1 MQKSY
6 LLLRDNVEKGPY
18 TIDELSHQLQ
28 PSDLVWIEGESV
40 VWAYPSEIKEI
51 NPGPDARGHK
61 NKEGK
66 ATRATTFAASKKPD
80 EIEQRADEIRK
91 RVLSSS
97 LRCAPKTRL
106 TEITDAGHPQEASWD
121 TGIDIVYHKSKRNLV
136 VNQLMV
142 AGILTI
148 LASAGLY
155 KMRTVFSEKP
165 VISSQATQIISTD
178 EHTAK
183 TQATPAPAFDS
194 PAIAALPQTNLPVEK
209 IKKPPVK
216 KTDKE
221 TEHVLNQTEIQ
232 PSLMVLG
239 KPGDEKNT
247 ETESAI
253 TVQPA
258 ETKELLITAPK
269 TADIKESAVD
279 EASDKKKTLGQALKG
294 LFKKKKKEEAKTEAE
309 IKTE

>member
-6 LLLRDNVEKGPY
+6 LLLRDNIEKGPY
-18 TIDELSHQLQ
+18 TIDELLHQLQ
-28 PSDLVWIEGESV
+28 PSDLVWVEGESV

-51 NPGPDARGHK
+51 NPGPDVPGNEAKAVKANHLK
-61 NKEGK
+61 KFSPSGK
-66 ATRATTFAASKKPD
+66 TD

-97 LRCAPKTRL
+97 SRYYANRL
-106 TEITDAGHPQEASWD
+106 TKITATDNPQEVGWD

-136 VNQLMV
+136 INQLMV
-142 AGILTI
+142 AGILT
-148 LASAGLY
+148 LVASVGLY
-155 KMRTVFSEKP
+155 KMRTLFTEKP
-165 VISSQATQIISTD
+165 VVSSQATQVISTD

-183 TQATPAPAFDS
+183 AQENQVPAIDS
-194 PAIAALPQTNLPVEK
+194 LAIAALPQTSFPAEK

-216 KTDKE
+216 KTE
-221 TEHVLNQTEIQ
+221 REAQPALNQTEIQ

-239 KPGDEKNT
+239 KTADQKNT
-247 ETESAI
+247 EMENAI

-269 TADIKESAVD
+269 TTDVKESAVD
-279 EASDKKKTLGQALKG
+279 EAADKKKTLGQALKG
-294 LFKKKKKEEAKTEAE
+294 LFKKKKKEEIKTEAE
-309 IKTE
+309 VKTE